1 MLIGFL
7 EVMVIP
13 VFVSWISWNLRWTH
27 GLGTYWRIMDSLV
40 VDKGQELQQ
49 KMLNHE
55 VIKKYLGPCRVEGK
69 QTKRSTAG
77 T

>member
-1 MLIGFL
+1 
-7 EVMVIP
+7 
-13 VFVSWISWNLRWTH
+13 
-27 GLGTYWRIMDSLV
+27 MDSLV

-55 VIKKYLGPCRVEGK
+55 VIKKYLGLVEEGN
-69 QTKRSTAG
+69 KRKDQHG